1 MSKIYHHSVQIYYE
15 DTDHS
20 GVVYHP
26 NFLKYFERAREHVID
41 SDKLATLWQEKGLG
55 FAVYKANLTFQDG
68 VEFSEICDVRT
79 SYLFDGKYK
88 TLWRQELWRP
98 NASKA
103 AVIGDIEM
111 VCLDKQKRLQPIPEE
126 ILTSLITG

>member
-1 MSKIYHHSVQIYYE
+1 MSKTYHHPVQIYYE

-41 SDKLATLWQEKGLG
+41 SDRLAKLWTEKGLG

-68 VEFSEICDVRT
+68 VEFAEVCDIRT
-79 SYLFDGKYK
+79 TYKLDGKYK
-88 TLWRQELWRP
+88 TLWRQEVWRP
-98 NASKA
+98 NAKKP
-103 AVIGDIEM
+103 AVIADIEM
-111 VCLDKQKRLQPIPEE
+111 VCLDKEKRLQPIPDE
-126 ILTSLITG
+126 ILGPMQIG